1 MADKPIGNMKFGIGV
16 EGIDKTIN
24 SMDEL
29 QRKMKQAESAM
40 RANAKA
46 FDDGGKSVQGLNQ
59 KTKDL
64 TTVMSLE
71 EQKLKLLQ
79 KRRDEAIQ
87 KYGAESKQ
95 VDNLNT
101 KINQSTAK
109 YNAYNQQ
116 LTKTSASLEK
126 QLVSSSKYGKQVEA
140 NNKVTEKEVAIAK
153 KHGTEIDVVKAKQEG
168 QRRNL
173 EIMNK
178 AVKDQSN
185 EVTQL
190 TKKYG
195 ANSTE
200 VKEAQQKL
208 QAYANEAR
216 KSEKNVDVLGN
227 ELKETEKAM
236 KGVST
241 ESKEATSSAGKLDG
255 VFASLKKT
263 VSGMG
268 GIVKSGFGK
277 IGSAIG
283 TATKGV
289 GMFLGAGALGAVA
302 NVGSKAFNTVK
313 SSIDGALSRID
324 TLNNSTRAFKN
335 MGVATEDITKNM
347 DKLQEATRGLPT
359 ALDSAVSNV
368 QLLTASTDDM
378 GLSVDVFKAMNDA
391 ILGFGGDAQM
401 VDSAVVQ
408 LSQSFS
414 NGKVDAQ
421 TWNSMINSGLGP
433 TLNALAKEMGTTT
446 GALKEGLSSGS
457 ISVRQFQDA
466 LVKMDKE
473 GGGGLQSLEKIAK
486 DSTQGFGTAIANMKS
501 AVTRGTAKM
510 IEGMNKSLE
519 KMGLP
524 SFQEQIA
531 NTGKK
536 FEAFLGGLGD
546 SLPALAKNLSWVG
559 KLFKGAFDVVGEVTG
574 GALDILKGFG
584 DKIGAW
590 IDNIK
595 KIWDAKGAVID
606 YKKLGLDA
614 EGISRIY
621 SAVGGFKKAFK
632 RLTDTFDA
640 VKQTFKDGDVIGLNK
655 LGLSPDQV
663 GAIWTGIDAIKTAF
677 GHFTDYIKNAFNFGK
692 GDGTPSGFF
701 ETLTN
706 VMNFVVEKIIPTLIP
721 LIGKAL
727 KAITKLLGG
736 AQEIFKN
743 IINFFVTELLPQIMP
758 IIQDL
763 AKSLGG
769 IFDKITAWWDQNG
782 DRIGK
787 AIMNLLKLLSPIF
800 KIAIEI
806 LKSFVKSVVGFIEGM
821 VDAITGII
829 DVFSMVLTGDFTG
842 LWDAI
847 KRIFTGGIKAVW
859 EWFNIMFIGK
869 IFKGVAG
876 LGKSVGGTFTS
887 MWNWVKSLFTNGG
900 DGAFKIFD
908 KFSGWI
914 RNIAGNLGNAVKN
927 TVKGMWDGVKGFFSS
942 GANGAKGIFDGFRG
956 TIGNIANTIK
966 NAVTGVFSGMW
977 RTIKNTFS
985 GGIDTI
991 VHWFSDLPSKLGNA
1005 IRNGAGH
1012 VSNAFKG
1019 IFNGALKAIGGP
1031 VNGIIGGANW
1041 VLEKFGAPQI
1051 GRWDVPQYANGTD
1064 GSGHVGGPMVV
1075 NDGGGAEMVIAPN
1088 GQAMIPKGRN
1098 VMMNAPAGTQVLNA
1112 KETSLV
1118 LGQKGRIPF
1127 YKKGTGFLDGVK
1139 NMWDNT
1145 KSFVGNGINKV
1156 KQTIGDVMDWVG
1168 NPLDLATNAIM
1179 GAMDL
1184 GGITHVAL
1192 DMAKGLGG
1200 KARDA
1205 FAEKVKALFKKKEEE
1220 ESAGAGGDWAPVIRK
1235 AAKYMGQSISSA
1247 QVAGLVAQIMR
1258 ESGGN
1263 QRIVQSPDVVD
1274 INTLS
1279 GNPARGLLQYIPQ
1292 TFDAYKVAGHG
1303 NINSGYDQLLAF
1315 FNNSNWE
1322 NDLQYGKSGW
1332 GPRGHRIRGYFNGG
1346 IARGPQVAT
1355 LAENGYPEVIIP
1367 TEPSKRGRAMALL
1380 NQAKNMLG
1388 VKDQR
1393 NTPNGGGQSTDITA
1407 LVSLMQQQNEL
1418 LQAILA
1424 KNTDVVLDGKKMNK
1438 ELSKIDS
1445 VTQRNNRR
1453 DLGLI

>member
-16 EGIDKTIN
+16 EGVDNTIKTL
-24 SMDEL
+24 DQL
-29 QRKMKQAESAM
+29 QSKMRQAESAM

-46 FDDGGKSVQGLNQ
+46 FDDGGKSMQGLSQ

-64 TTVMSLE
+64 NTVMGLE
-71 EQKLKLLQ
+71 EQKIKILQ

-116 LTKTSASLEK
+116 LSKTTTALEK
-126 QLVSSSKYGKQVEA
+126 QVVSSSKYGKQVEA
-140 NNKVTEKEVAIAK
+140 NNKATEKEVAIAK

-178 AVKDQSN
+178 AVREQSN

-216 KSEKNVDVLGN
+216 KSEKNVDALGN

-241 ESKEATSSAGKLDG
+241 ESKDASSSASKLDG
-255 VFASLKKT
+255 VFSSLKKT
-263 VSGMG
+263 ASGVG
-268 GIVKSGFGK
+268 SSIKSGFGK

-283 TATKGV
+283 SATKGV
-289 GMFLGAGALGAVA
+289 GIFLGAGALGAVA
-302 NVGSKAFNTVK
+302 NIGSKAFNTVK
-313 SSIDGALSRID
+313 SSIDGALNRID
-324 TLNNSTRAFKN
+324 TLNNSTRAFEN

-433 TLNALAKEMGTTT
+433 TLNALAKEMGMTT
-446 GALKEGLSSGS
+446 GALKDGLSSGT

-473 GGGGLQSLEKIAK
+473 GGGGLKSLEKIAK

-510 IEGMNKSLE
+510 IEGLNKSLE

-524 SFQEQIA
+524 TFQEQIT

-546 SLPALAKNLSWVG
+546 SLPELAKNLSWVG
-559 KLFKGAFDVVGEVTG
+559 KLFKGTFDVFGKVTG
-574 GALDILKGFG
+574 EAWGYLSDFG
-584 DKIGAW
+584 KNVGMWAE
-590 IDNIK
+590 NIK
-595 KIWDAKGAVID
+595 RIWKGEGLINVGA
-606 YKKLGLDA
+606 LGLDIKGINRIDTA
-614 EGISRIY
+614 VNQFKSSLSGLKSWGYNFKSAWEGN
-621 SAVGGFKKAFK
+621 
-632 RLTDTFDA
+632 
-640 VKQTFKDGDVIGLNK
+640 GLVDLDM
-655 LGLSPDQV
+655 LGLSDEKMKTVSNAIV
-663 GAIWTGIDAIKTAF
+663 GIKESLGRF
-677 GHFTDYIKNAFNFGK
+677 KDYIKNAFTFGT
-692 GDGTPSGFF
+692 GDGTPAGFF
-701 ETLTN
+701 ETLTK
-706 VMNFVVEKIIPTLIP
+706 VVDFITVEIIPTVIP
-721 LIGKAL
+721 LIDKAL

-736 AQEIFKN
+736 AQKIFK
-743 IINFFVTELLPQIMP
+743 IVLDFFVKELLPMIMP
-758 IIQDL
+758 IIQEL
-763 AKSLGG
+763 AEALGN
-769 IFDKITAWWDQNG
+769 IFDKISNWWDQNG

-787 AIMNLLKLLSPIF
+787 AIMNLLTLLKPIF
-800 KIAIEI
+800 AIAIEI
-806 LKSFVKSVVGFIEGM
+806 VKSFVKSVVGFIDGM
-821 VDAITGII
+821 VDVITGII

-847 KRIFTGGIKAVW
+847 KRIFFGGIQAVW

-876 LGKSVGGTFTS
+876 LGKSVGGVFSS
-887 MWNWVKSLFTNGG
+887 MWNWVKNLFTNGG
-900 DGAFKIFD
+900 AGAFKIFD
-908 KFSGWI
+908 SFSGWI

-927 TVKGMWDGVKGFFSS
+927 TISGMWNGVKNFFSS
-942 GANGAKGIFDGFRG
+942 GANGAKGIFDGFKG
-956 TIGNIANTIK
+956 TIGNIADTIK
-966 NAVTGVFSGMW
+966 RAVTGVFSGMW

-991 VHWFSDLPSKLGNA
+991 VRWFTSLPERLGGA
-1005 IRNGAGH
+1005 ISRGVGH
-1012 VSNAFKG
+1012 VTGAFKG
-1019 IFNGALKAIGGP
+1019 IFNKVLSAIGGP

-1051 GRWDVPQYANGTD
+1051 PRWNVPQYANGTD
-1064 GSGHVGGPMVV
+1064 GHIGGPMVV

-1112 KETSLV
+1112 KETSMV

-1127 YKKGTGFLDGVK
+1127 YKKGTGFMDGVR

-1156 KQTIGDVMDWVG
+1156 KQTIGDIMDWVG
-1168 NPLDLATNAIM
+1168 NPLDLARNTIM

-1184 GGITHVAL
+1184 GGLTHVAL
-1192 DMAKGLGG
+1192 DMAKGLGT
-1200 KARDA
+1200 KATTA

-1220 ESAGAGGDWAPVIRK
+1220 ERVSGPVDGNWRALVIK
-1235 AAKYMGQSISSA
+1235 ASKEMGVNASESEIN
-1247 QVAGLVAQIMR
+1247 GILAQIQR

-1263 QRIVQSPDVVD
+1263 EKIVQSSAVWDV
-1274 INTLS
+1274 NTAS

-1292 TFDAYKVAGHG
+1292 TFDAYKVKGHG
-1303 NINSGYDQLLAF
+1303 NIYSGYDQLLAF
-1315 FNNSNWE
+1315 FNNSNWRQ
-1322 NDLQYGKSGW
+1322 DLPYGKSGW
-1332 GPRGHRIRGYFNGG
+1332 GPSGGRIRGYYNGG
-1346 IARGPQVAT
+1346 IAKGPQIAK
-1355 LAENGYPEVIIP
+1355 LAENGYPEFIIP
-1367 TEPSKRGRAMALL
+1367 TEPAKRGRAMALL
-1380 NQAKNMLG
+1380 NQAKQALG
-1388 VKDQR
+1388 VKEER
-1393 NTPNGGGQSTDITA
+1393 NTPKQGTSTDLATVVA
-1407 LVSLMQQQNEL
+1407 LMQQQNEL

-1424 KNTDVVLDGKKMNK
+1424 KNTDVLLDGKKLNK
-1438 ELSKIDS
+1438 ELNNLNN
-1445 VTQRNNRR
+1445 TQQRNNRR
-1453 DLGLI
+1453 NLGYI

>member
-16 EGIDKTIN
+16 EGVDNTIKTL
-24 SMDEL
+24 DQL
-29 QRKMKQAESAM
+29 QSKMRQAESAM

-46 FDDGGKSVQGLNQ
+46 FDDGGKSMQGLSQ

-64 TTVMSLE
+64 NTVMGLE
-71 EQKLKLLQ
+71 EQKIKILQ

-116 LTKTSASLEK
+116 LSKTTTALEK
-126 QLVSSSKYGKQVEA
+126 QVVSSSKYGKQVEA
-140 NNKVTEKEVAIAK
+140 NNKATEKEVAIAK
-153 KHGTEIDVVKAKQEG
+153 KHGTEIDVVKAKQDG

-178 AVKDQSN
+178 AVREQSN

-216 KSEKNVDVLGN
+216 KSEKNVDALGN

-241 ESKEATSSAGKLDG
+241 ESKDASSSASKLDG
-255 VFASLKKT
+255 VFSSLKKT
-263 VSGMG
+263 ASGVG
-268 GIVKSGFGK
+268 SSIKSGFGK

-283 TATKGV
+283 SATKGV
-289 GMFLGAGALGAVA
+289 GIFLGAGALGAVA
-302 NVGSKAFNTVK
+302 NIGSKAFNTVK
-313 SSIDGALSRID
+313 SSIDGALNRID
-324 TLNNSTRAFKN
+324 TLNNSTRAFEN
-335 MGVATEDITKNM
+335 MGVATGDITKNM

-433 TLNALAKEMGTTT
+433 TLNALAKEMGMTT
-446 GALKEGLSSGS
+446 GALKDGLSSGT

-473 GGGGLQSLEKIAK
+473 GGGGLKSLEKIAK

-510 IEGMNKSLE
+510 IEGLNKSLE

-524 SFQEQIA
+524 TFQEQIT

-546 SLPALAKNLSWVG
+546 SLPELAKNLSWVG
-559 KLFKGAFDVVGEVTG
+559 KLFKGTFDVFGKVTG
-574 GALDILKGFG
+574 EAWGYLSDFG
-584 DKIGAW
+584 KNVGMWAE
-590 IDNIK
+590 NIK
-595 KIWDAKGAVID
+595 RIWDGEGIINVGA
-606 YKKLGLDA
+606 LGLDVDGINRIDTA
-614 EGISRIY
+614 VTQFKSSLSGLKSWGYNFKSAWEGN
-621 SAVGGFKKAFK
+621 
-632 RLTDTFDA
+632 
-640 VKQTFKDGDVIGLNK
+640 GLVDLDM
-655 LGLSPDQV
+655 LGLSDEKMKTV
-663 GAIWTGIDAIKTAF
+663 SDAIVGIKESLGRF
-677 GHFTDYIKNAFNFGK
+677 KDYIKNAFTFGT
-692 GDGTPSGFF
+692 GDGTPAGFF
-701 ETLTN
+701 ETLTK
-706 VMNFVVEKIIPTLIP
+706 VVDFITVEIIPTVIP
-721 LIGKAL
+721 LIDKAL

-736 AQEIFKN
+736 AQKIFK
-743 IINFFVTELLPQIMP
+743 IVLDFFINELLPLIMP
-758 IIQDL
+758 IIQEL
-763 AKSLGG
+763 AEALGN
-769 IFDKITAWWDQNG
+769 IFDKISNWWDQNG

-787 AIMNLLKLLSPIF
+787 AIMNLLTLLKPIF
-800 KIAIEI
+800 AIAIEI
-806 LKSFVKSVVGFIEGM
+806 VKSFVKSVVGFIDGM
-821 VDAITGII
+821 VDVITGII

-847 KRIFTGGIKAVW
+847 KRIFFGGIQAVW

-927 TVKGMWDGVKGFFSS
+927 TVKDMWDGVKGFFSN
-942 GANGAKGIFDGFRG
+942 GTNGAKGIFDGFKG

-991 VHWFSDLPSKLGNA
+991 VRWFSDLPSKLGDA
-1005 IRNGAGH
+1005 IRRGAGH
-1012 VSNAFKG
+1012 VSDAFKG
-1019 IFNGALKAIGGP
+1019 IFNGALRAIGGP

-1051 GRWDVPQYANGTD
+1051 GKWDVPQYANGTD
-1064 GSGHVGGPMVV
+1064 GGGHVGGPMVV

-1098 VMMNAPAGTQVLNA
+1098 VMMSAPAGTQVLNA

-1156 KQTIGDVMDWVG
+1156 KQTIGDIMDWVG

-1220 ESAGAGGDWAPVIRK
+1220 SAGAGGDWAPVIRK
-1235 AAKYMGQSISSA
+1235 AAKYMGQSISSE

-1263 QRIVQSPDVVD
+1263 EKIVQSPDVVD

-1292 TFDAYKVAGHG
+1292 TFDAYKVPGHG
-1303 NINSGYDQLLAF
+1303 NINNGYHQLLAF

-1332 GPRGHRIRGYFNGG
+1332 GPRGSRIRGYFNGG
-1346 IARGPQVAT
+1346 IARTPQIAT
-1355 LAENGYPEVIIP
+1355 LAENGHPEVIIP
-1367 TEPSKRGRAMALL
+1367 TEPSKRGRALALL
-1380 NQAKNMLG
+1380 NQAKQMLG
-1388 VKDQR
+1388 VKDER
-1393 NTPNGGGQSTDITA
+1393 NHVGGSNESQDIA
-1407 LVSLMQQQNEL
+1407 LLVSLMQQQNEL
-1418 LQAILA
+1418 LEAILA
-1424 KNTDVVLDGKKMNK
+1424 KNTDVILDGKKMNK
-1438 ELSKIDS
+1438 ELNSIN
-1445 VTQRNNRR
+1445 TTQQRNNRR
-1453 DLGLI
+1453 NLGLI